1 MPKITALELSHIAP
15 KEFQKEYLKWVE
27 HALDYQWWEFIHDE
41 LTKRLEPAGVDV
53 KALYFN
59 ISYSQGDYAT
69 FAGRINVAQWMEST
83 KCDAEL
89 TYAQKYLALYLAEL
103 DYGAYA
109 NVSPNHRGGNASVS
123 YDAYVIGNTFPEGV
137 FSALDQDAW
146 DALVADQHAEADL
159 EAAMQKYVDD
169 ISDTLYDQL
178 SDEYEHL
185 TSEESFIED
194 CECNDEEFD
203 FDFEE

>member
-1 MPKITALELSHIAP
+1 MSNITVSELQSQHPKRFA
-15 KEFQKEYLKWVE
+15 KEYQKW
-27 HALDYQWWEFIHDE
+27 YQYGPHDDWWEYIEDRFKEDMDAE
-41 LTKRLEPAGVDV
+41 GVYVKRIQFL
-53 KALYFN
+53 L
-59 ISYSQGDYAT
+59 SYSQGDYAT